1 MVKSRITLQ
10 KALGTVVWHR
20 AGGFALVQAL
30 LPDRLFIINGIVIA
44 NRVFGGNIG
53 GFGGGFL
60 LGFQRC
66 LVIGKGV
73 QGVSAHFIHNACCA
87 GAAQVAQGIVL
98 GVVAA
103 KAALDAG
110 AIRCDQGNDGIGGIQ
125 TIHGIGLRFGH
136 APLGFQIA
144 WIREL
149 QEEWSL
155 FPSMR

>member
-10 KALGTVVWHR
+10 KALGTVVWHH

-87 GAAQVAQGIVL
+87 GAAGSARTD
-98 GVVAA
+98 AA
-103 KAALDAG
+103 SAA
-110 AIRCDQGNDGIGGIQ
+110 
-125 TIHGIGLRFGH
+125 
-136 APLGFQIA
+136 
-144 WIREL
+144 
-149 QEEWSL
+149 
-155 FPSMR
+155 

>member
-10 KALGTVVWHR
+10 KALDTVVWHR

-53 GFGGGFL
+53 GFGGGL

-73 QGVSAHFIHNACCA
+73 QGVVLTSYTTP
-87 GAAQVAQGIVL
+87 AAPE
-98 GVVAA
+98 
-103 KAALDAG
+103 
-110 AIRCDQGNDGIGGIQ
+110 
-125 TIHGIGLRFGH
+125 LR
-136 APLGFQIA
+136 
-144 WIREL
+144 R
-149 QEEWSL
+149 
-155 FPSMR
+155 

>member
-1 MVKSRITLQ
+1 MPFSPHNAPCCICWPCGVFYYILIIPCLAAEWNGIYRNQVVKSRITLQ

-73 QGVSAHFIHNACCA
+73 QGVSAHFIHNACRA
-87 GAAQVAQGIVL
+87 GAAQVA
-98 GVVAA
+98 
-103 KAALDAG
+103 
-110 AIRCDQGNDGIGGIQ
+110 
-125 TIHGIGLRFGH
+125 
-136 APLGFQIA
+136 
-144 WIREL
+144 
-149 QEEWSL
+149 
-155 FPSMR
+155 